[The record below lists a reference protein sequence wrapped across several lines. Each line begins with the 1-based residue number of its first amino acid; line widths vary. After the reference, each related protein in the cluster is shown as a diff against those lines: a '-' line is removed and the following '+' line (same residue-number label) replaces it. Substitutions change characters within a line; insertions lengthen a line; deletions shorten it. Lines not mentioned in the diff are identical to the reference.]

1 MTDGATASDH
11 WEVVVVHTELD
22 SPVRLIARDE
32 ARVRVQLVN
41 TGANVVVIGA
51 NADAL
56 ASHETAFGLTP
67 GGSIAIDTRAE
78 IWGMSAVTPA
88 GGGPSEISLII
99 EGRGSGA
106 HEV

>member
-1 MTDGATASDH
+1 MTRDATPSDH
-11 WEVVVVHTELD
+11 WQVIIVHTELA
-22 SPVRLIARDE
+22 SPVRLVARDE
-32 ARVRVQLVN
+32 ARLRVQLVN

-51 NADAL
+51 DAEAL
-56 ASHETAFGLTP
+56 ASPDTAFSLTP

-78 IWGMSAVTPA
+78 IWGMSAATPA
-88 GGGPSEISLII
+88 GGGPSEVSLVV